1 MPDLSFSFEIV
12 GITPEDQI
20 SANSAISDQKQFQIL
35 PSTGTDFLANALTI
49 NNFSL
54 IGEQINTDIC
64 QPFTLTVGS
73 ELSSLSFPVAAIP
86 GKGLSYLGLYDQP
99 QSIIANAEILT
110 IYITDSGNYGGGSA
124 GQNTVYIQV
133 QGPYW
138 S

>member
-12 GITPEDQI
+12 GITPEDQT
-20 SANSAISDQKQFQIL
+20 SLNSAISDKKEFQIL
-35 PSTGTDFLANALTI
+35 SSTGTDFLANALTI
-49 NNFSL
+49 NYFSL

-110 IYITDSGNYGGGSA
+110 IYVTDSGNYGSGSA
-124 GQNTVYIQV
+124 GQNTVYVQI